1 MEMANASGNFGNA
14 LVGLR
19 AWNDAIHDFRIS
31 GWLAIW
37 LAEKMAGWLAIW
49 LAGWLSSWLAIWL
62 TRWLRWL
69 AGYLAIGF
77 VAAWLAIWLLAIWLA
92 GWLIGRLALAIWLAL

>member
-1 MEMANASGNFGNA
+1 MQSTTSAGFFRTEKKNNVFSGICKNAVFSGHGSRMTVRKNIGYLA
-14 LVGLR
+14 GRL
-19 AWNDAIHDFRIS
+19 S
-31 GWLAIW
+31 GWLA
-37 LAEKMAGWLAIW
+37 GY
-49 LAGWLSSWLAIWL
+49 LAGWLSL

-92 GWLIGRLALAIWLAL
+92 G